1 MGFFDDVFGDPKKE
15 MKKNIERWKKE
26 DELFMEEV
34 RKDDRRWRMAGGDPD
49 LYDELKRTEEA
60 EENFRKSMQDLEK
73 RRKND
78 MASLAMSDKF
88 GSFASGLQDFANRSY
103 RRAMDRD
110 ADRLVRE
117 LEDESRRYD

>member
-88 GSFASGLQDFANRSY
+88 GSFANGFQDFANRSA